1 MLLLL
6 VEAVVLTVVASS
18 NDVDVDRLKS
28 SNDDHNHHHEEA
40 VFTLE
45 ASVQATIILTIAVII
60 IVLNTLIITS
70 FSNFRGTGNVLNIY
84 ILSLSIAD
92 LVCGL
97 LVVPLS
103 VYPALVRQWVYGDL
117 MCRVVGYTESI
128 VWIVSAY
135 TLMWIS
141 VDRYIAI
148 RKPLRYDTVQTKTRC
163 QCWMAF
169 TWISSAMMCSPPL
182 LEYSPALF
190 DKDSYICVLNWE
202 RMIAYSAT
210 LIILVL
216 GPSLITI
223 VYTYTYVFVIVR
235 RLKQGDLSHDKEY
248 VTALT
253 EALANPNHTLSIIL
267 IVTFWI
273 LWIPFLAIKTYEQLS
288 GHKITIPHLH
298 FVIVWLGF
306 SHSAWKA
313 FILVTYSPQFRVM
326 LRLLC
331 ITLCCRQR
339 TAHDI
344 ELMNMEI
351 ED

>member
-1 MLLLL
+1 MLSLL
-6 VEAVVLTVVASS
+6 VEAVILTTVAS
-18 NDVDVDRLKS
+18 NTDVDEVDKS
-28 SNDDHNHHHEEA
+28 TTSNEIQHHVEA

-45 ASVQATIILTIAVII
+45 ASVQAAIILTIAVII
-60 IVLNTLIITS
+60 IILNTLIITS

-92 LVCGL
+92 LLCGI
-97 LVVPLS
+97 LVIPLS
-103 VYPALVRQWVYGDL
+103 VYPALVREWVYGDF
-117 MCRVVGYTESI
+117 MCRLVGYTESI
-128 VWIVSAY
+128 VWVVSAY

-182 LEYSPALF
+182 LGDFSDPTF
-190 DKDSYICVLNWE
+190 DGDSYICMLNWE
-202 RMIAYSAT
+202 RMIAYFAT

-235 RLKQGDLSHDKEY
+235 RLKHGYLSHDKEY

-253 EALANPNHTLSIIL
+253 EALASPNHTLSIVLIL
-267 IVTFWI
+267 TFWI
-273 LWIPFLAIKTYEQLS
+273 LWVPFLAIKTYEQVS
-288 GHKITIPHLH
+288 GHKLTMPHLH
-298 FVIVWLGF
+298 FVVVWLGF

-326 LRLLC
+326 LRLLKF
-331 ITLCCRQR
+331 TLFIYRNCNR
-339 TAHDI
+339 T
-344 ELMNMEI
+344 ELLGY
-351 ED
+351 D